1 MDTLP
6 PPPFAGG
13 NAAANVALRKYLS
26 AHAWPTGLQNALIAG
41 TASMP
46 IRFMICDDSG
56 SMMSTDG
63 HRLRG
68 EGNNAK

>member
-6 PPPFAGG
+6 PPPSAAG
-13 NAAANVALRKYLS
+13 NVAIRKYL
-26 AHAWPTGLQNALIAG
+26 AANGWPTGLQNAFIAG
-41 TASMP
+41 TAKMP
-46 IRFMICDDSG
+46 VRFMICDDSG